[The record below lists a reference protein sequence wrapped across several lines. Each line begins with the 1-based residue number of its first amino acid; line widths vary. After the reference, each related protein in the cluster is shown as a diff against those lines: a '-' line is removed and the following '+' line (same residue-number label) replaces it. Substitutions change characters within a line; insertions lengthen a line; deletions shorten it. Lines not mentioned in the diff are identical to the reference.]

1 MGCCLTGCLR
11 MIVFTLWR
19 ALLAAAIAMLFARV
33 DQYVERRGWGETVA
47 GRAYR
52 AYRRRGK
59 KPPAGGQPSGG

>member
-11 MIVFTLWR
+11 MIMFTLWR

-47 GRAYR
+47 GRAYKM
-52 AYRRRGK
+52 YRQRGK
-59 KPPAGGQPSGG
+59 KPGPPAG

>member
-11 MIVFTLWR
+11 MIMFTLWR

-33 DQYVERRGWGETVA
+33 DQYVERKGWSDTVA

-52 AYRRRGK
+52 TYRQRTK
-59 KPPAGGQPSGG
+59 KPGPGDQPSG